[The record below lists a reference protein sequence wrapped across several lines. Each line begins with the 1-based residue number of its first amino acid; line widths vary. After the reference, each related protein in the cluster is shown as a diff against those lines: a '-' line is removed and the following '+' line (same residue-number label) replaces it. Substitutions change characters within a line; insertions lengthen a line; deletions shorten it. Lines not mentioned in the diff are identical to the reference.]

1 MKLGFK
7 FNQIAIAALIIVSAI
22 AFGAM
27 ASGYTGLIELQC
39 GSQGCRFVIDGRQPS
54 E

>member
-1 MKLGFK
+1 MKTGFR
-7 FNQIAIAALIIVSAI
+7 FNQIAVAALTVVSAI
-22 AFGAM
+22 TFGAM